1 MAIITIKHVGIEK
14 QTKGKGSW
22 EVAEVIYSDERGQT
36 STKKIMSF
44 ANPQVFAAFKD
55 ANPGDKYDVQLSKND
70 AGYWNFTSAAK
81 SDGTSSSAPQTSQG
95 SAPQARGTTVN
106 NYSGG
111 RDFETKEERAIKQR
125 LIVRQSS
132 LSVASAALGAGPGK
146 PVSLDELE
154 KAAER
159 LTEWVFAEPDFL
171 EGNAGT
177 D

>member
-81 SDGTSSSAPQTSQG
+81 SDGTSSTAPQTSQG
-95 SAPQARGTTVN
+95 NPPPRAGGQVN
-106 NYSGG
+106 SFQ
-111 RDFETKEERAIKQR
+111 RDFETKEERAIRQR

-132 LSVASAALGAGPGK
+132 LSAAVSSLGAGPK
-146 PVSLDELE
+146 SPVNPDEVL
-154 KAAER
+154 ALADR
-159 LTEWVFAEPDFL
+159 FTDWVFTEPSFL
-171 EGNAGT
+171 EDNASAN
-177 D
+177 